1 MPVHNGQISAMDPTA
16 PRIISEIQQF
26 IDSRYVGACEA
37 AWRILQFEMSGR
49 FPSVMRLQLHEEN
62 AHQVLYQEG
71 EEMQATVRGHTART
85 TLTAYFECVKNERQ
99 NPLPLDKLGQD
110 THGLPYPRAT
120 ELTYIDF
127 PAFYS
132 WQAAKHVWTR
142 RRMPHKTDTIGR
154 LYSAHPNSGERF
166 YLRML
171 LCVVKGADS
180 FKYLRTVNGEE
191 CDSYKN
197 ACLAFGILADD
208 VEWSM
213 CLKEASTVIAP
224 KSLRDLF
231 CAILHNNQP
240 I

>member
-1 MPVHNGQISAMDPTA
+1 MLHKYVYKGHDRASVAIVPVHNGQTSAMDPTA
-16 PRIISEIQQF
+16 PRIINEIQQF

-71 EEMQATVRGHTART
+71 EEMQATVRGHTAQT
-85 TLTAYFECVKNERQ
+85 TLTAYFDCVKNERQ

-171 LCVVKGADS
+171 LCIVKGADS

-191 CDSYKN
+191 CDSCKN

-208 VEWSM
+208 VE
-213 CLKEASTVIAP
+213 
-224 KSLRDLF
+224 
-231 CAILHNNQP
+231 
-240 I
+240 